1 MRAIHVIVPV
11 AVAIAI
17 TLAGPAAAQEAG
29 RPVADSIR
37 PRDTR
42 PSIPVET
49 PTIEPRSGAG
59 RAGTAPQRSGDPDA
73 PVSSD
78 QRAGGA
84 TGEPVSGDAGTA
96 GIAPDQAG
104 TEPFGA
110 EPYAAGLPERAA
122 PPRTLRAHW
131 HVFVAF
137 AIVWILLFGY
147 ALSIGRRFGR
157 LEAEVRRLGG
167 PAA

>member
-1 MRAIHVIVPV
+1 MRVIRSMAPA

-17 TLAGPAAAQEAG
+17 TLTGHAAAQEAG
-29 RPVADSIR
+29 RPVPESIR
-37 PRDTR
+37 PQDTR

-73 PVSSD
+73 PVSSP
-78 QRAGGA
+78 QRAGGTTA
-84 TGEPVSGDAGTA
+84 EPVSGDAGTS
-96 GIAPDQAG
+96 GIAPDQTG
-104 TEPFGA
+104 TGPLGA
-110 EPYAAGLPERAA
+110 EPYAAGLPGRAA